1 MKRYGGTMT
10 KDEWKKYKE
19 FFDYWKNKKMSS
31 VCTPMVIGFKKDLE
45 ELLEKMNKELDRR
58 D

>member
-1 MKRYGGTMT
+1 MNNE
-10 KDEWKKYKE
+10 EWKKYKE

-45 ELLEKMNKELDRR
+45 DLLEKINKELDCR

>member
-1 MKRYGGTMT
+1 MT

-19 FFDYWKNKKMSS
+19 FFDYWKNKKMSG

-45 ELLEKMNKELDRR
+45 ELLEKINKELDRR